1 MSGRWLLSCLEKL
14 VSLRGPFLHGK
25 YIILVRAKDARRR
38 SHLHSN
44 KTEKW
49 KRGLHVATKFESG
62 FRNLIFILI
71 SGMGGFLLSLTGL
84 SIGWMI
90 GTLIT
95 AGVLSFL
102 NLKPVT
108 RLFHGDEL
116 AGYWLKAGQLL
127 LGIQIGQEI
136 SISVLGVLD
145 HGWLSI
151 SIMILISILL
161 SLASGWLLYHFSK
174 TDLITSLYGTTP
186 GGLSSMLGIATDV
199 GANMAVVS
207 IIQTM
212 RVILVEC
219 TIPLIVSVWRS
230 GMAAGSA
237 ANTAQSVAGLN
248 PATATGLLLLSVV
261 AVLGAVIGKKIHLP
275 ASWLLGSMLSVGL
288 VQALYGLILGRNL
301 SVWWPHELIIVAQVM
316 LGACVGSRLNRELF
330 NGVVRTVIVGLI
342 GTLGLMAAMF
352 LCALAVSWL
361 SGIDAITSILAFA
374 PGGIDVMAVTA
385 VVLHADATFVVA
397 VQVIRLLAICILLPP
412 LFSLINR
419 RQQKISTSR
428 S

>member
-1 MSGRWLLSCLEKL
+1 M
-14 VSLRGPFLHGK
+14 
-25 YIILVRAKDARRR
+25 
-38 SHLHSN
+38 
-44 KTEKW
+44 KTN
-49 KRGLHVATKFESG
+49 LISG

-71 SGMGGFLLSLTGL
+71 SGMGGFILSLTGL

-102 NLKPVT
+102 NLKPIEQ
-108 RLFHGDEL
+108 LFDGKGL

-136 SISVLGVLD
+136 SLSVLGVLD

-151 SIMILISILL
+151 TIMILISIVL
-161 SLASGWLLYHFSK
+161 SLASGFLLYHFSK

-219 TIPLIVSVWRS
+219 AIPIIVSVWSS
-230 GMAAGSA
+230 GNAAGHSA
-237 ANTAQSVAGLN
+237 NAAQTVTKLN
-248 PATATGLLLLSVV
+248 PATATGFVLIIGV
-261 AVLGAVIGKKIHLP
+261 ALLGAFIGKKVHLP
-275 ASWLLGSMLSVGL
+275 ASWLIGSMLSVGL
-288 VQALYGLILGRNL
+288 VQALSGLIIGGNL
-301 SVWWPHELIIVAQVM
+301 PVWWPHNLIIVAQVM
-316 LGACVGSRLNRELF
+316 LGACVGARLNRKMF
-330 NGVVRTVIVGLI
+330 TGIVRTISIGLI
-342 GTLGLMAAMF
+342 GTLSLMAAMF
-352 LCALAVSWL
+352 FCALIVSWL
-361 SGIDAITSILAFA
+361 TGIDPVTSILAFA
-374 PGGIDVMAVTA
+374 PGGIDVMAITA

-397 VQVIRLLAICILLPP
+397 VQVIRVLAICILLPP
-412 LFSLINR
+412 LFSLMNR
-419 RQQKISTSR
+419 RREKISTS
-428 S
+428 

>member
-1 MSGRWLLSCLEKL
+1 
-14 VSLRGPFLHGK
+14 V
-25 YIILVRAKDARRR
+25 
-38 SHLHSN
+38 
-44 KTEKW
+44 KTN
-49 KRGLHVATKFESG
+49 LISG

-71 SGMGGFLLSLTGL
+71 SGLGGFVLSLTGL

-108 RLFHGDEL
+108 YLLHEKGL
-116 AGYWLKAGQLL
+116 TGYWLKAGQLL

-136 SISVLGVLD
+136 SISVLGVLN

-161 SLASGWLLYHFSK
+161 SLGSGWLLYHFSK

-219 TIPLIVSVWRS
+219 TIPLIVSIWSS
-230 GMAAGSA
+230 GNTAGSA
-237 ANTAQSVAGLN
+237 ANTSQAVNDLS
-248 PATATGLLLLSVV
+248 PATAIGLLLIIGV
-261 AVLGAVIGKKIHLP
+261 ALLGAVIGKMIHLP
-275 ASWLLGSMLSVGL
+275 APWLIGSMLSIGL
-288 VQALYGLILGRNL
+288 VQALSSLILARNL
-301 SVWWPHELIIVAQVM
+301 SVWWPHDLIIVAQVM
-316 LGACVGSRLNRELF
+316 LGACVGSRMNRDMF
-330 NGVVRTVIVGLI
+330 NGVVRTIAVGLF

-352 LCALAVSWL
+352 FCALVVSWL
-361 SGIDAITSILAFA
+361 SGIDPITSILAFA

-397 VQVIRLLAICILLPP
+397 VQVIRVLAICILLPP
-412 LFSLINR
+412 LFTIMNR
-419 RQQKISTSR
+419 HQQNVGESHP
-428 S
+428 